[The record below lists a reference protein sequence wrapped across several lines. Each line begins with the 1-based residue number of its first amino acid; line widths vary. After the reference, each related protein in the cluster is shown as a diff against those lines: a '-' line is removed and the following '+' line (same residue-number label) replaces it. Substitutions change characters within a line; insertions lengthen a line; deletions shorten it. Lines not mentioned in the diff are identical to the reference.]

1 MSTDEGNETQNPED
15 NPPLPEDS
23 TGVEEAVSEDVR
35 EWVREQQPDEET
47 RRDLLQEHLHHL
59 IRTTESAY
67 TVNRDAPAGIEI
79 DATVYV
85 RDAYCFTCSEWVGLS
100 GIELRGTPRSKAD
113 AYYFS
118 GPPDDVLEARET
130 VRERL
135 GDLAEYALKNV
146 DQIETAEDAF
156 EFIGEQHEQV
166 MDQLD
171 DIADTDAGDDE

>member
-1 MSTDEGNETQNPED
+1 MPTDEGGED
-15 NPPLPEDS
+15 GNTEDEPALPEDS
-23 TGVEEAVSEDVR
+23 GEVEDAISEDVR
-35 EWVREQQPDEET
+35 EWVRGQRPNEEA

-67 TVNRDAPAGIEI
+67 TVDRDAPPGIEI

-85 RDAYCFTCSEWVGLS
+85 QDTYCFTCSEWIGLS
-100 GIELRGTPRSKAD
+100 GINLRGTPRSKAD

-118 GPPDDVLEARET
+118 GPPDDVVETRAT

-135 GDLAEYALKNV
+135 GNLAEYALKNV
-146 DQIETAEDAF
+146 DQLETAEDAF

-166 MDQLD
+166 VERIGDID
-171 DIADTDAGDDE
+171 DTGGGEE